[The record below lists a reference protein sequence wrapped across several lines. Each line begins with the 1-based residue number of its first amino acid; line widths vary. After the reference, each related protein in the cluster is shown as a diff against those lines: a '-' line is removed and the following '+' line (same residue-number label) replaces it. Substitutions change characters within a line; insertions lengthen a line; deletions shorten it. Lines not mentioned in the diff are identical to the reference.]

1 MEVPQQDGISEHG
14 SHQTWS
20 VERGESSC
28 EWRGRLGIGENLEVA
43 RMWGDEWAEHSSI
56 QYPSTLYP
64 PSETTGHPLKTLEA
78 QHLGSETICCGPK
91 TQCQLPL

>member
-56 QYPSTLYP
+56 QYPVDVISAIRD
-64 PSETTGHPLKTLEA
+64 H
-78 QHLGSETICCGPK
+78 
-91 TQCQLPL
+91 